1 MLCCYQGFGLLIQ
14 WLKNESVDMFT
25 ETQTDV
31 FVYIIETQ
39 HEL

>member
-14 WLKNESVDMFT
+14 WLQNESVGMLT
-25 ETQTDV
+25 ETDV

-39 HEL
+39 YEL

>member
-14 WLKNESVDMFT
+14 WLQNESVGMFT

-39 HEL
+39 PEL